1 MTDRSDP
8 QTLAFYAADSKTY
21 VSVRPDEISPDLDAF
36 LDRLTPGA
44 SILELGCGGG
54 VEAGHMIARGF
65 AVDPTDG
72 VPAMA
77 KEAEVLLGRPVR
89 VMAFDELE
97 ENATYDAVV
106 ANAAL
111 LHVPRSGLPA
121 ILGRVHRALR
131 PGGWHLAS
139 YKAGGTEGRDEHGR
153 YYNYL
158 SPDDARHYYTMA
170 GNWTSFEIAESIEG
184 GYFGKRGPWIKVTA
198 RKA

>member
-1 MTDRSDP
+1 MQSDP
-8 QTLAFYAADSKTY
+8 STLAFYAAEAKTY
-21 VSVRPDEISPDLDAF
+21 VSVRPDGISPHLDAF
-36 LDRLTPGA
+36 LDRLMPSA

-65 AVDPTDG
+65 AVDPSDG

-77 KEAEVLLGRPVR
+77 QEAEARLGRPVR
-89 VMAFDELE
+89 IMAFDELD
-97 ENATYDAVV
+97 ALASYDAVV

-111 LHVPRSGLPA
+111 LHAPRSALTS

-158 SPDDARHYYTMA
+158 APDDARRYYAAA
-170 GNWTSFEIAESIEG
+170 GLWSDFEIAESFEG
-184 GYFGKRGPWIKVTA
+184 GYFGKPGPWIKVTA